1 MTPAAMSGPSNTG
14 NIANSGR
21 NSGSENIGGTQAT
34 NSRPAPPNLP
44 VSPLSGSGSQRG
56 SSSGPSFLHPQFS
69 SLQGMTSNIPV
80 MHSSIQ
86 HSSIVPY
93 PQSAAAV
100 GGGGKPND
108 MKTSAGHRAKPFGF
122 ESSGLKPC
130 QCYSLDIPNP
140 PLFWFVV
147 LFVGCLHLTGF

>member
-1 MTPAAMSGPSNTG
+1 VTPAAMSGPSNTV

-21 NSGSENIGGTQAT
+21 NSGSENVGGAQAT
-34 NSRPAPPNLP
+34 NSRPAPPNLS
-44 VSPLSGSGSQRG
+44 VAPLSGSGSQRG
-56 SSSGPSFLHPQFS
+56 SSSGPSFLHPQVS

-108 MKTSAGHRAKPFGF
+108 MKTSAGRYAKPFGF
-122 ESSGLKPC
+122 EST
-130 QCYSLDIPNP
+130 
-140 PLFWFVV
+140 
-147 LFVGCLHLTGF
+147 VG